1 MACGY
6 PLRVRAYPTG
16 YGGDKGPI
24 CRECSTIFSRPLLFE
39 HREGVFEPSVW
50 RIFPEVRAQDLVWL
64 QFCALELP
72 FQVPRI
78 LKDPQ
83 APICACYDEWVF
95 SWECRPRTK
104 TRSSRR
110 FHAAG
115 FSRRG
120 IMQIRIARTREDQE
134 PGQRD
139 CAICRDV
146 FWLGEAT
153 AWAITD
159 DSTLIGEVCPAC
171 LEGGASHIEAK
182 LEERARLS
190 RVIAEQ
196 DERFASESVEDVPSV
211 DELLVAEA
219 FYGGRG

>member
-1 MACGY
+1 MYSQKLG
-6 PLRVRAYPTG
+6 
-16 YGGDKGPI
+16 
-24 CRECSTIFSRPLLFE
+24 STISHNPGPNAPGITPPGVPHPRGPPGAGLCLL
-39 HREGVFEPSVW
+39 RWMG
-50 RIFPEVRAQDLVWL
+50 ILV
-64 QFCALELP
+64 
-72 FQVPRI
+72 V
-78 LKDPQ
+78 K
-83 APICACYDEWVF
+83 
-95 SWECRPRTK
+95 RPRME

-110 FHAAG
+110 SRTAG
-115 FSRRG
+115 ASRRG

-134 PGQRD
+134 PGERD
-139 CAICRDV
+139 CGICRNV

-159 DSTLIGEVCPAC
+159 DNTLIGEVCPAC

-196 DERFASESVEDVPSV
+196 DERIASESVEDVPSV
-211 DELLVAEA
+211 DELLVTET